1 MPELAVVEQ
10 AKGVLMLR
18 YGIGSYEALAV
29 LGRWSQESGVSIGDL
44 SRAITHGVCQGHPGT
59 APGETG
65 LVRWLEQRLR
75 DDIYA
80 EGSWAAGST
89 KVVSLRG

>member
-1 MPELAVVEQ
+1 MPEPAVVEQ

-29 LGRWSQESGVSIGDL
+29 LGRWAQESGFSRPDVA
-44 SRAITHGVCQGHPGT
+44 RAITHGVCQGHSGH
-59 APGETG
+59 APHERG

-75 DDIYA
+75 DDVI
-80 EGSWAAGST
+80 GAGASKMVT
-89 KVVSLRG
+89 LHG

>member
-1 MPELAVVEQ
+1 MSEPAVVEQ

-29 LGRWSQESGVSIGDL
+29 LGRWSQESGFSLVDVA
-44 SRAITHGVCQGHPGT
+44 RAITHGVCQGHSGRTPY
-59 APGETG
+59 ERG

-75 DDIYA
+75 GDVTAPA
-80 EGSWAAGST
+80 ESSEVLT
-89 KVVSLRG
+89 LRG

>member
-29 LGRWSQESGVSIGDL
+29 LGRWAQQSGFPLGDVA
-44 SRAITHGVCQGHPGT
+44 RAITHGVCQGHSGSS
-59 APGETG
+59 GYDSG

-75 DDIYA
+75 DDITA
-80 EGSWAAGST
+80 EPT
-89 KVVSLRG
+89 DMVSLRG

>member
-1 MPELAVVEQ
+1 MPEPAVVEQ

-29 LGRWSQESGVSIGDL
+29 LGGWA
-44 SRAITHGVCQGHPGT
+44 RASDYPLIDVARALTHGVCQGRWNST
-59 APGETG
+59 VSETW

-75 DDIYA
+75 DDVPGLSTS
-80 EGSWAAGST
+80 EAG
-89 KVVSLRG
+89 

>member
-1 MPELAVVEQ
+1 MPEMAVIEQ

-29 LGRWSQESGVSIGDL
+29 LGRWAQECGFSL
-44 SRAITHGVCQGHPGT
+44 SDVAHAITHGVCQGRSGGSPY
-59 APGETG
+59 EEG

-75 DDIYA
+75 DDITA
-80 EGSWAAGST
+80 SPSSEA
-89 KVVSLRG
+89 VSLRG

>member
-1 MPELAVVEQ
+1 MFELAVVEQ

-29 LGRWSQESGVSIGDL
+29 LGRWSQESGVAMEDVA
-44 SRAITHGVCQGHPGT
+44 RAITHGVCQGHAGT
-59 APGETG
+59 APEQTG

-75 DDIYA
+75 DDIV
-80 EGSWAAGST
+80 ELAAPQ
-89 KVVSLRG
+89 VVTLRG

>member
-1 MPELAVVEQ
+1 MPEPAVVEQ

-29 LGRWSQESGVSIGDL
+29 LGRWAQESGFSIPDVA
-44 SRAITHGVCQGHPGT
+44 RAITHGVCQGHSGS
-59 APGETG
+59 APYETG

-75 DDIYA
+75 DDILGAGPA
-80 EGSWAAGST
+80 EA
-89 KVVSLRG
+89 VSLRG

>member
-1 MPELAVVEQ
+1 MFELAVVEQ

-29 LGRWSQESGVSIGDL
+29 LGRWSQESGVAIEDVA
-44 SRAITHGVCQGHPGT
+44 RAITHGVCQGHAGT
-59 APGETG
+59 APEQTG

-75 DDIYA
+75 DDIFDL
-80 EGSWAAGST
+80 AAPE
-89 KVVSLRG
+89 VVTLRG

>member
-18 YGIGSYEALAV
+18 YGIGSYEALAI
-29 LGRWSQESGVSIGDL
+29 LGRWAQESGFAIPDVA
-44 SRAITHGVCQGHPGT
+44 RAITHGVCQGHSGS
-59 APGETG
+59 APYETG

-75 DDIYA
+75 DDIFGAGAA
-80 EGSWAAGST
+80 EA
-89 KVVSLRG
+89 VSLRG

>member
-1 MPELAVVEQ
+1 MPETAVIEQ

-29 LGRWSQESGVSIGDL
+29 LGRWSQESGFSL
-44 SRAITHGVCQGHPGT
+44 SDVARAITHGVCQGRSGT
-59 APGETG
+59 PYEAG

-75 DDIYA
+75 DDV
-80 EGSWAAGST
+80 AATDYSE
-89 KVVSLRG
+89 VVSLRG

>member
-1 MPELAVVEQ
+1 MFEMAVIEQ

-29 LGRWSQESGVSIGDL
+29 LGRWSQDSGVSIGDL
-44 SRAITHGVCQGHPGT
+44 SRAITHGVCQGHSGHASTST
-59 APGETG
+59 A

-75 DDIYA
+75 EDLN
-80 EGSWAAGST
+80 EAAPEQEAVT
-89 KVVSLRG
+89 LRG

>member
-1 MPELAVVEQ
+1 MPEPAVVEQ

-29 LGRWSQESGVSIGDL
+29 LGRWAQESGFSIPHVA
-44 SRAITHGVCQGHPGT
+44 RAITHGVCQGHSGH
-59 APGETG
+59 APHERG

-75 DDIYA
+75 DDVI
-80 EGSWAAGST
+80 GAGASKMVT
-89 KVVSLRG
+89 LHG

>member
-1 MPELAVVEQ
+1 MPDPAVVEQ

-18 YGIGSYEALAV
+18 YGIGSFEALGV
-29 LGRWSQESGVSIGDL
+29 LGHWSLESGFSLTDVAS
-44 SRAITHGVCQGHPGT
+44 AITHGVCQGHGGHT
-59 APGETG
+59 TQERG

-75 DDIYA
+75 DDVTA
-80 EGSWAAGST
+80 SGSS

>member
-1 MPELAVVEQ
+1 MVEMAVIEQ

-29 LGRWSQESGVSIGDL
+29 LGRWSQESGVALGDL
-44 SRAITHGVCQGHPGT
+44 SRAITHGVCQGHTGT
-59 APGETG
+59 GSVSAA

-75 DDIYA
+75 EDLTETSRPEA
-80 EGSWAAGST
+80 VT
-89 KVVSLRG
+89 LRG

>member
-29 LGRWSQESGVSIGDL
+29 LGRWAQESGFSIPDVA
-44 SRAITHGVCQGHPGT
+44 RAITHGVCQGHSGS
-59 APGETG
+59 APYETG

-75 DDIYA
+75 DDILGAGPA
-80 EGSWAAGST
+80 EA
-89 KVVSLRG
+89 VSLRG